1 MNIKVIGSGCE
12 NCDKTNAIVAECVEE
27 LGIDAKIERVA
38 DLVEIVKL
46 GVMTAPSVMIDGKL
60 VISGQVPSKKQILV
74 PATGRPLCG
83 LPKELLELPFIKY
96 AVTANGARILET
108 KTEQVLSEMLISVE
122 KAREI
127 LDIFSDYDTLRDVY
141 YDGIG
146 YSEKEKLVHI
156 QDYVMTKAMG
166 EYILNTRVPV
176 ESVEE
181 KFETENRGTDK
192 VQALFRYQTDKEE
205 AWKRIRKVKGVEAT
219 GALENNIE
227 VNAEGVHKGMALLKL
242 GEIFGIS
249 REEIAAFGDGSNDTM
264 MLKTVGM
271 GVAMANAMPEVKKAA
286 DRLTDSNDEE
296 GVARFIEKYI
306 LKTE

>member
-1 MNIKVIGSGCE
+1 MNIRMIGFDLDGTLLTT
-12 NCDKTNAIVAECVEE
+12 DKILT
-27 LGIDAKIERVA
+27 ERTKKALEAAA
-38 DLVEIVKL
+38 DQ
-46 GVMTAPSVMIDGKL
+46 GV
-60 VISGQVPSKKQILV
+60 ILV

-83 LPKELLELPFIKY
+83 LPKDKICSDSQWCQNFGDKNRTSFIRN
-96 AVTANGARILET
+96 VNFGR
-108 KTEQVLSEMLISVE
+108 

-205 AWKRIRKVKGVEAT
+205 AWKRIRKVTGVEAT

-227 VNAEGVHKGMALLKL
+227 VNAEGVHKGMALLEL

-271 GVAMANAMPEVKKAA
+271 GVAMANGMPEVKAAA

>member
-1 MNIKVIGSGCE
+1 MIGFDLDGTLLTT
-12 NCDKTNAIVAECVEE
+12 DKILT
-27 LGIDAKIERVA
+27 ERTKKA
-38 DLVEIVKL
+38 LEMAAAQ
-46 GVMTAPSVMIDGKL
+46 GV
-60 VISGQVPSKKQILV
+60 ILV

-192 VQALFRYQTDKEE
+192 VQALFRYQTDKQE
-205 AWKRIRKVKGVEAT
+205 AWKRIRKVTGVEAT

-249 REEIAAFGDGSNDTM
+249 REEIASFGDGSNDTM

-271 GVAMANAMPEVKKAA
+271 GVAMANAMPEVKAAA

>member
-1 MNIKVIGSGCE
+1 MNIRMIGFDLDGTLLTT
-12 NCDKTNAIVAECVEE
+12 DKILT
-27 LGIDAKIERVA
+27 ERTKKA
-38 DLVEIVKL
+38 LEAAANQ
-46 GVMTAPSVMIDGKL
+46 GV
-60 VISGQVPSKKQILV
+60 ILV

-181 KFETENRGTDK
+181 KFEAENRGTDK

-205 AWKRIRKVKGVEAT
+205 AWKRIRKVTGVEAT

-227 VNAEGVHKGMALLKL
+227 VNAEGVHKGIALLKL

-249 REEIAAFGDGSNDTM
+249 WEEIAAFGDGSNDTM

-271 GVAMANAMPEVKKAA
+271 GVAMANGMPEVKAAA

>member
-1 MNIKVIGSGCE
+1 
-12 NCDKTNAIVAECVEE
+12 
-27 LGIDAKIERVA
+27 
-38 DLVEIVKL
+38 
-46 GVMTAPSVMIDGKL
+46 
-60 VISGQVPSKKQILV
+60 
-74 PATGRPLCG
+74 
-83 LPKELLELPFIKY
+83 
-96 AVTANGARILET
+96 
-108 KTEQVLSEMLISVE
+108 MLISVE

-205 AWKRIRKVKGVEAT
+205 AWKRIRKVTGVEAT

-249 REEIAAFGDGSNDTM
+249 REEIAAFGDGSNDTR
-264 MLKTVGM
+264 MLETVGM
-271 GVAMANAMPEVKKAA
+271 GVAMANAMPEVKEAA
-286 DRLTDSNDEE
+286 DRLADSNDEE

>member
-1 MNIKVIGSGCE
+1 MNIRMIGFDLDGTLLTT
-12 NCDKTNAIVAECVEE
+12 DKILT
-27 LGIDAKIERVA
+27 ERTKKALEAAA
-38 DLVEIVKL
+38 DQ
-46 GVMTAPSVMIDGKL
+46 GV
-60 VISGQVPSKKQILV
+60 ILV

-141 YDGIG
+141 SEGIG

-205 AWKRIRKVKGVEAT
+205 AWKRIRKVT
-219 GALENNIE
+219 
-227 VNAEGVHKGMALLKL
+227 
-242 GEIFGIS
+242 
-249 REEIAAFGDGSNDTM
+249 
-264 MLKTVGM
+264 
-271 GVAMANAMPEVKKAA
+271 
-286 DRLTDSNDEE
+286 
-296 GVARFIEKYI
+296 
-306 LKTE
+306 

>member
-1 MNIKVIGSGCE
+1 MNIKMIGFDLDGTLLTT
-12 NCDKTNAIVAECVEE
+12 DKVLTKRTKKALEA
-27 LGIDAKIERVA
+27 AA
-38 DLVEIVKL
+38 DR
-46 GVMTAPSVMIDGKL
+46 GV
-60 VISGQVPSKKQILV
+60 ILV

-96 AVTANGARILET
+96 AVTANGARILEV
-108 KTEQVLSEMLISVE
+108 KTGKVLSETLISVE

-146 YSEKEKLVHI
+146 YSEKEKLAHI

-166 EYILNTRVPV
+166 EYILSTREAV
-176 ESVEE
+176 ESVEA
-181 KFETENRGTDK
+181 KFEAENRGTDK
-192 VQALFRYQTDKEE
+192 VQALFRYQADKEE
-205 AWKRIRKVKGVEAT
+205 AWNRVRKVAGVEAT

-242 GEIFGIS
+242 GKLFDI
-249 REEIAAFGDGSNDTM
+249 RQEEIAAFGDGSNDTK
-264 MLKTVGM
+264 MLETVGM
-271 GVAMANAMPEVKKAA
+271 GVAMANAMPEVKAAA

-296 GVARFIEKYI
+296 GVARFIEEYI
-306 LKTE
+306 LKIE

>member
-1 MNIKVIGSGCE
+1 MNIRMIGFDLDGTLLTT
-12 NCDKTNAIVAECVEE
+12 DKILT
-27 LGIDAKIERVA
+27 ERTKKALEAVA
-38 DLVEIVKL
+38 DQ
-46 GVMTAPSVMIDGKL
+46 GVV
-60 VISGQVPSKKQILV
+60 LV

-83 LPKELLELPFIKY
+83 LPKELLALPFIKY

-146 YSEKEKLVHI
+146 YSEKEKLAHI

-181 KFETENRGTDK
+181 KLGTDK

-205 AWKRIRKVKGVEAT
+205 AWKRIRKVTGVEAT

-286 DRLTDSNDEE
+286 DRLADSNDEE

>member
-1 MNIKVIGSGCE
+1 MNIKMIGFDLDGTLLT
-12 NCDKTNAIVAECVEE
+12 TNKVLTERTKKALE
-27 LGIDAKIERVA
+27 LAA
-38 DLVEIVKL
+38 AQ
-46 GVMTAPSVMIDGKL
+46 GVV
-60 VISGQVPSKKQILV
+60 LV

-96 AVTANGARILET
+96 AVTANGARILEV
-108 KTEQVLSEMLISVE
+108 KTEKVLSKMLISVE

-146 YSEKEKLVHI
+146 YSDKEKLAHI
-156 QDYVMTKAMG
+156 QDYAMTKAMG
-166 EYILNTRVPV
+166 EYILSTRVAV
-176 ESVEE
+176 DSVER
-181 KFETENRGTDK
+181 KFEAENRGTDK
-192 VQALFRYQTDKEE
+192 VQALFRFQTEKEE
-205 AWKRIRKVKGVEAT
+205 AWERVRKVSGVEAT

-227 VNAEGVHKGMALLKL
+227 VNAEGVHKGEALLKL

-249 REEIAAFGDGSNDTM
+249 HDEIAAFGDGSNDTK
-264 MLKTVGM
+264 MLKTVGT
-271 GVAMANAMPEVKKAA
+271 GVAMANAMPEVKAAA
-286 DRLTDSNDEE
+286 DRITDSNDEE

>member
-1 MNIKVIGSGCE
+1 MNIRMIGFDLDGTLLTT
-12 NCDKTNAIVAECVEE
+12 DKILT
-27 LGIDAKIERVA
+27 ERTKKALEAAA
-38 DLVEIVKL
+38 DQ
-46 GVMTAPSVMIDGKL
+46 GV
-60 VISGQVPSKKQILV
+60 ILV

-205 AWKRIRKVKGVEAT
+205 AWKRIRKVTGVEAT

-227 VNAEGVHKGMALLKL
+227 VNAEGVHKGMQGWVCLDDLSNGALLINFPQCGENEDIATISIKETDMKL
-242 GEIFGIS
+242 IPRMDAKVNERI
-249 REEIAAFGDGSNDTM
+249 REAW
-264 MLKTVGM
+264 
-271 GVAMANAMPEVKKAA
+271 
-286 DRLTDSNDEE
+286 DEGNPPSE
-296 GVARFIEKYI
+296 S
-306 LKTE
+306 

>member
-1 MNIKVIGSGCE
+1 MIGFDLDGTLLTT
-12 NCDKTNAIVAECVEE
+12 DKILT
-27 LGIDAKIERVA
+27 ERTKKALEAAA
-38 DLVEIVKL
+38 DQ
-46 GVMTAPSVMIDGKL
+46 GV
-60 VISGQVPSKKQILV
+60 ILV

-205 AWKRIRKVKGVEAT
+205 AWKRIRKVTGVEAT

-271 GVAMANAMPEVKKAA
+271 GVAMANGMPEVKAAA

>member
-1 MNIKVIGSGCE
+1 MNIRMIGFDLDGTLLTT
-12 NCDKTNAIVAECVEE
+12 DKILT
-27 LGIDAKIERVA
+27 ERTKKALEAAA
-38 DLVEIVKL
+38 DQ
-46 GVMTAPSVMIDGKL
+46 GV
-60 VISGQVPSKKQILV
+60 ILV

-205 AWKRIRKVKGVEAT
+205 AWKRIRKVTGVEAT

-227 VNAEGVHKGMALLKL
+227 VNAEGVHKGMSLLKL

-249 REEIAAFGDGSNDTM
+249 REKIAAFGDGSNDTM
-264 MLKTVGM
+264 ML
-271 GVAMANAMPEVKKAA
+271 
-286 DRLTDSNDEE
+286 
-296 GVARFIEKYI
+296 
-306 LKTE
+306 

>member
-1 MNIKVIGSGCE
+1 M
-12 NCDKTNAIVAECVEE
+12 
-27 LGIDAKIERVA
+27 
-38 DLVEIVKL
+38 
-46 GVMTAPSVMIDGKL
+46 
-60 VISGQVPSKKQILV
+60 
-74 PATGRPLCG
+74 PAQGRTLCG
-83 LPKELLELPFIKY
+83 LPKELLALPFIKY

-146 YSEKEKLVHI
+146 YSEKEKLAHI

-205 AWKRIRKVKGVEAT
+205 AWKRIRKVTGVEAT

-249 REEIAAFGDGSNDTM
+249 REKIAAFGDGSNDTM

-271 GVAMANAMPEVKKAA
+271 GVAMANGMPEVKAAA

>member
-1 MNIKVIGSGCE
+1 
-12 NCDKTNAIVAECVEE
+12 
-27 LGIDAKIERVA
+27 
-38 DLVEIVKL
+38 
-46 GVMTAPSVMIDGKL
+46 MT
-60 VISGQVPSKKQILV
+60 
-74 PATGRPLCG
+74 
-83 LPKELLELPFIKY
+83 
-96 AVTANGARILET
+96 
-108 KTEQVLSEMLISVE
+108 
-122 KAREI
+122 
-127 LDIFSDYDTLRDVY
+127 
-141 YDGIG
+141 
-146 YSEKEKLVHI
+146 
-156 QDYVMTKAMG
+156 
-166 EYILNTRVPV
+166 
-176 ESVEE
+176 
-181 KFETENRGTDK
+181 
-192 VQALFRYQTDKEE
+192 
-205 AWKRIRKVKGVEAT
+205 GVEAT

>member
-1 MNIKVIGSGCE
+1 M
-12 NCDKTNAIVAECVEE
+12 
-27 LGIDAKIERVA
+27 
-38 DLVEIVKL
+38 
-46 GVMTAPSVMIDGKL
+46 
-60 VISGQVPSKKQILV
+60 
-74 PATGRPLCG
+74 
-83 LPKELLELPFIKY
+83 
-96 AVTANGARILET
+96 
-108 KTEQVLSEMLISVE
+108 
-122 KAREI
+122 
-127 LDIFSDYDTLRDVY
+127 DIFSDYDTLRDVY

-166 EYILNTRVPV
+166 EYILNTRVSV

-192 VQALFRYQTDKEE
+192 IQALFRYQTDKEE

-271 GVAMANAMPEVKKAA
+271 GVAMANAMPEVKAAA

>member
-1 MNIKVIGSGCE
+1 
-12 NCDKTNAIVAECVEE
+12 
-27 LGIDAKIERVA
+27 
-38 DLVEIVKL
+38 
-46 GVMTAPSVMIDGKL
+46 MIH
-60 VISGQVPSKKQILV
+60 
-74 PATGRPLCG
+74 
-83 LPKELLELPFIKY
+83 Y
-96 AVTANGARILET
+96 
-108 KTEQVLSEMLISVE
+108 EMCIN
-122 KAREI
+122 
-127 LDIFSDYDTLRDVY
+127 
-141 YDGIG
+141 DGIG
-146 YSEKEKLVHI
+146 YSEKEKLAHI

-166 EYILNTRVPV
+166 EYILNTRVSV

-192 VQALFRYQTDKEE
+192 IQALFRYQTDKEE

-271 GVAMANAMPEVKKAA
+271 GVAMANAMPEVKAAA
-286 DRLTDSNDEE
+286 DRLAYSNDEE

>member
-1 MNIKVIGSGCE
+1 MKRTVQLLVGVYMYVLKRRNKKMNIRMIGFDLDGTLLTTEKVLTE
-12 NCDKTNAIVAECVEE
+12 RTKNALKKAAEQ
-27 LGIDAKIERVA
+27 
-38 DLVEIVKL
+38 
-46 GVMTAPSVMIDGKL
+46 GVV
-60 VISGQVPSKKQILV
+60 LV
-74 PATGRPLCG
+74 PATGRPVCG
-83 LPKELLELPFIKY
+83 LPKERLALPFIKY

-146 YSEKEKLVHI
+146 YSEKEKLAHI

-205 AWKRIRKVKGVEAT
+205 AWKRIRKVTGVEAT

-249 REEIAAFGDGSNDTM
+249 REEIAAFGDGSNDTR
-264 MLKTVGM
+264 MLETVGM
-271 GVAMANAMPEVKKAA
+271 GVAMANAMPEVKEAA
-286 DRLTDSNDEE
+286 DRLADSNDEE

>member
-1 MNIKVIGSGCE
+1 
-12 NCDKTNAIVAECVEE
+12 
-27 LGIDAKIERVA
+27 
-38 DLVEIVKL
+38 
-46 GVMTAPSVMIDGKL
+46 
-60 VISGQVPSKKQILV
+60 
-74 PATGRPLCG
+74 
-83 LPKELLELPFIKY
+83 
-96 AVTANGARILET
+96 
-108 KTEQVLSEMLISVE
+108 
-122 KAREI
+122 
-127 LDIFSDYDTLRDVY
+127 
-141 YDGIG
+141 
-146 YSEKEKLVHI
+146 
-156 QDYVMTKAMG
+156 MTKAMG

-205 AWKRIRKVKGVEAT
+205 AWKRIRKVTGVEAT

-249 REEIAAFGDGSNDTM
+249 REEIAAFGDGFNDTM